1 MAALTLALLAGCGGG
16 SGKAGG
22 QSGGGVTVLTLA
34 ELYGPGE
41 LDSFARAVERL
52 SGGSMRVETR
62 YAWRSGDVAQASK
75 LIGDVRSGRIDLAA
89 VPAGAWDAAGV
100 RSFDAL
106 TAPLL
111 VDSYALEMRVLDS
124 PLMPRMLAGPERVG
138 LVGLGVTPG
147 PIHYPVGRL
156 RPLAEPSQWTGLRI
170 GARAYEIQTAS
181 VKALGATPVPLALD
195 TRITDLDGAV
205 LGIEVL
211 DGGNVTV
218 NAGLWPRATVLV
230 ANGSVFNALTRS
242 QRDKLR
248 RAAREAIRGA
258 AAYDR
263 GWRKTSVTRVCD
275 QGVRFIEASARDLA
289 ALRRVLQPVY
299 DGLERDRNTRAQIAA
314 IQTMRASV
322 APDPVPVCTPAGHGA
337 GGRELQPAA
346 TRLDGSYTVA
356 VSGSDVAHAIARG
369 AASLHS
375 RLSVHGQGPF
385 TLTLNLARGAWRVA
399 EAPDGWV
406 LTGSYS
412 LRGSLLTLVPDGMSQ
427 AGGWS
432 FRPSTFRGG
441 LTLAPAGSQQAPY
454 WASLRVWRRT
464 GKAAQRPLAPQ
475 ASQPLPPDGVYRSG
489 DSAAGLLRAGVDPS
503 EAQDNGGPK
512 LLIVNRGRYEIKW
525 LRNGQIDKGS
535 YRTAGNRTA
544 FRFDIDRHDWLAARW
559 TYTRGRLRFSDIVSP
574 EGFFL
579 VALMGG
585 APWTKVQ

>member
-1 MAALTLALLAGCGGG
+1 MLLAGCGGG

-22 QSGGGVTVLTLA
+22 QSGGGATVLTLA

-52 SGGSMRVETR
+52 SGGSMHVETR

-75 LIGDVRSGRIDLAA
+75 LIDDVRSGRVDLAA
-89 VPAGAWDAAGV
+89 VPAGAWGAAGV
-100 RSFDAL
+100 RTFDAL
-106 TAPLL
+106 SAPLL
-111 VDSYALEMRVLDS
+111 VNSYGLEERVLES
-124 PLMPRMLAGPERVG
+124 SLVPRMLAGPERLG

-156 RPLAEPSQWTGLRI
+156 RPLVRPSQWTDLRI
-170 GARAYEIQTAS
+170 GTRGYETPIAS
-181 VKALGATPVPLALD
+181 LRALGATPVPLALD

-205 LGIEVL
+205 LGIETL
-211 DGGNVTV
+211 DGGNITV
-218 NAGLWPRATVLV
+218 NEGFWPRATVLV
-230 ANGSVFNALTRS
+230 ANGKVFSALTRS
-242 QRDKLR
+242 QRDTLH

-263 GWRKTSVTRVCD
+263 GWRKTSVTHLCD
-275 QGVRFIEASARDLA
+275 QHARFIEASGRDLG

-299 DGLERDRNTRAQIAA
+299 DELERDRNTRAQVAA

-322 APDPVPVCTPAGHGA
+322 APDPVPVCSPPVRGA
-337 GGRELQPAA
+337 GGRESQPGA

-356 VSGSDVAHAIARG
+356 VSGSDVAHAIGRG

-375 RLSVHGQGPF
+375 RLSVRGQGPF

-441 LTLAPAGSQQAPY
+441 LTLAPARSQQAPY
-454 WASLRVWRRT
+454 WATLRVWRRT
-464 GKAAQRPLAPQ
+464 GQAVNGPLPPR

-489 DSAAGLLRAGVDPS
+489 ISIAGLLRAGVDPR

-525 LRNGQIDKGS
+525 LRNAQVDKGS

-559 TYTRGRLRFSDIVSP
+559 TYARGRLHFSDIVSP
-574 EGFFL
+574 EGLFL